1 MRYTFASLMGLL
13 GLVACSDQTATVA
26 AGSASGSAAVSAAS
40 SAPAFA
46 GSVDETLCMA
56 EPETSEQVDQVIRAR
71 QKKIVEYNNND
82 DRVLLA
88 RAWIRKGR
96 ETADPGYYLHAR
108 ACANEVLARAPDDP
122 LATAVLG
129 QVEINE
135 HKFREALSTSLNVL
149 GRKPQDIVSLV
160 NQADALLELGRYDE
174 AVKVGETLAD
184 LKPSLPTYARASL
197 LSWLHNE
204 PAKAFESGRLAIE
217 SGNDPTD
224 PEPRCYA
231 LVQTASFF
239 WHKGDYEGADAGY
252 RRATD
257 ECGDYHHA
265 LAGRG
270 RVALSMGKFKEAVE
284 FLEKATSKSQSVE
297 MMWRLGDARMAAGD
311 SAGAQEAYGKVVE
324 RGRVEDHRTLVQ
336 FYGTKNRDLD
346 EAIKLGRDE
355 MKIRPGIYT
364 QDALAW
370 ALYRKGELE
379 EANKL
384 SEQALRLKT
393 PDSLLEYHR
402 GAILIALGK
411 KEEGKKL
418 IASALARNPKFDLTG
433 AEEAAKLAAD

>member
-1 MRYTFASLMGLL
+1 MRYTLGLLL
-13 GLVACSDQTATVA
+13 GLTLTGCADAPVASTSS
-26 AGSASGSAAVSAAS
+26 SASSSALASS
-40 SAPAFA
+40 SAPVFA
-46 GSVDETLCMA
+46 GSVDESLAMA
-56 EPETSEQVDQVIRAR
+56 DPGGDAAVDQVIRAR
-71 QKKIVEYNNND
+71 QKKIVEYGSND

-108 ACANEVLARAPDDP
+108 ACANEVLARAPDDI
-122 LATAVLG
+122 LAMSVLG

-135 HKFREALSTSLNVL
+135 HKFKEALSTSLNVL
-149 GRKPQDIVSLV
+149 GRRPQDIISLV
-160 NQADALLELGRYDE
+160 NQADALLELGRYEE
-174 AVKVGETLAD
+174 AVKVGQTLAD
-184 LKPSLPTYARASL
+184 LKPSLPTYTRASL

-204 PAKAFESGRLAIE
+204 LPKALESGRLAIE

-252 RRATD
+252 KRAYD
-257 ECGDYHHA
+257 ECGDYHYA

-270 RVALSMGKFKEAVE
+270 RAALAMGKAKEAVE
-284 FLEKATSKSQSVE
+284 YLEKATNKSQSVE
-297 MMWRLGDARMAAGD
+297 MMWRLGDARSAAGD
-311 SAGAQEAYGKVVE
+311 TAGAEEAYAKVVA

-336 FYGTKNRDLD
+336 FYGTKNRDID
-346 EAIKLGRDE
+346 EAIKLGREE

-379 EANKL
+379 EARKL

-393 PDSLLEYHR
+393 PDALLEYHL

-418 IASALARNPKFDLTG
+418 VAAALARNPKFDLTG
-433 AEEAAKLAAD
+433 AEEASKLITE